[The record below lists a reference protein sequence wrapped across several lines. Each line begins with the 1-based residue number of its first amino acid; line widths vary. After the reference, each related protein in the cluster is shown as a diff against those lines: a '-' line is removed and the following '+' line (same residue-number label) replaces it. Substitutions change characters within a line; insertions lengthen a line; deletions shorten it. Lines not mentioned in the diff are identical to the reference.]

1 MSLPVNLGDAIA
13 LLEQIYKLYDA
24 YRTVPDQVRQALKRF
39 EDTKNEC
46 ERLMKILAQSRD
58 ADLRAW
64 PGAEDF
70 ETDSEGEYVGIRRR
84 AEERLARPGK
94 ERNLIEQAEAIWV
107 SKVEEQ
113 RERADGILAA
123 LVKLFA
129 HMPSLKAIEIQ
140 QWHCDLS
147 YYGFVDGIE

>member
-1 MSLPVNLGDAIA
+1 MVSWVYGYSIHGQADTDLFF
-13 LLEQIYKLYDA
+13 LEGFWSN
-24 YRTVPDQVRQALKRF
+24 YRQWLEREVDYE
-39 EDTKNEC
+39 EDFHSMYE
-46 ERLMKILAQSRD
+46 
-58 ADLRAW
+58 
-64 PGAEDF
+64 AEDF
-70 ETDSEGEYVGIRRR
+70 ETDSEGEYPGEYAGIRRR

-107 SKVEEQ
+107 SKIEEQ

-140 QWHCDLS
+140 EWHCDLS
-147 YYGFVDGIE
+147 DYGFVDDIE

>member
-1 MSLPVNLGDAIA
+1 MVSWVYGYSIHGQADTDLFFFKGFWSNYRQW
-13 LLEQIYKLYDA
+13 LEREVDYE
-24 YRTVPDQVRQALKRF
+24 
-39 EDTKNEC
+39 EDFHSMYE
-46 ERLMKILAQSRD
+46 
-58 ADLRAW
+58 
-64 PGAEDF
+64 AEDF
-70 ETDSEGEYVGIRRR
+70 ETDSEGEYAGEYAGIRRR

-94 ERNLIEQAEAIWV
+94 ERHLIEQAEAIWV

-140 QWHCDLS
+140 KWHCDLS
-147 YYGFVDGIE
+147 DYGFVDGVE

>member
-1 MSLPVNLGDAIA
+1 MVSWVHGYSIHGQADTDLFF
-13 LLEQIYKLYDA
+13 LEGFWSN
-24 YRTVPDQVRQALKRF
+24 YRQWLEREVDYE
-39 EDTKNEC
+39 EDFHSMYE
-46 ERLMKILAQSRD
+46 
-58 ADLRAW
+58 
-64 PGAEDF
+64 AEDF
-70 ETDSEGEYVGIRRR
+70 ETDSEGEYPGEYAGIRRR

-113 RERADGILAA
+113 RERTDGILAA

-140 QWHCDLS
+140 EWHCDLS
-147 YYGFVDGIE
+147 DYGFVDDIE

>member
-1 MSLPVNLGDAIA
+1 MVSWVYGYSIHGQADTDLFF
-13 LLEQIYKLYDA
+13 LEGFWSN
-24 YRTVPDQVRQALKRF
+24 YRQWLEREVDYE
-39 EDTKNEC
+39 EDFHSMYE
-46 ERLMKILAQSRD
+46 
-58 ADLRAW
+58 
-64 PGAEDF
+64 AEEF
-70 ETDSEGEYVGIRRR
+70 ETDSEGEYPGVYAGIRRR

-113 RERADGILAA
+113 RERTDGILAA

-140 QWHCDLS
+140 EWHCDLS
-147 YYGFVDGIE
+147 DYGFVDDIE

>member
-1 MSLPVNLGDAIA
+1 M
-13 LLEQIYKLYDA
+13 YD
-24 YRTVPDQVRQALKRF
+24 
-39 EDTKNEC
+39 
-46 ERLMKILAQSRD
+46 
-58 ADLRAW
+58 
-64 PGAEDF
+64 AEDF
-70 ETDSEGEYVGIRRR
+70 ETDSEGEYMGIRSR

-94 ERNLIEQAEAIWV
+94 ERNLIEHAEAIWV

-140 QWHCDLS
+140 QWNCDLND
-147 YYGFVDGIE
+147 YGFIEDIE

>member
-1 MSLPVNLGDAIA
+1 MDYEEDFHSM
-13 LLEQIYKLYDA
+13 YD
-24 YRTVPDQVRQALKRF
+24 
-39 EDTKNEC
+39 
-46 ERLMKILAQSRD
+46 
-58 ADLRAW
+58 
-64 PGAEDF
+64 AEDF

-94 ERNLIEQAEAIWV
+94 ERNLIEQAKAIWV

-123 LVKLFA
+123 LVKLFT

-147 YYGFVDGIE
+147 NYGFVDGIE

>member
-1 MSLPVNLGDAIA
+1 MARQILTCFFFKGFWSNYRQW
-13 LLEQIYKLYDA
+13 LEREVDYE
-24 YRTVPDQVRQALKRF
+24 
-39 EDTKNEC
+39 EDFHSMYE
-46 ERLMKILAQSRD
+46 
-58 ADLRAW
+58 
-64 PGAEDF
+64 AEDF
-70 ETDSEGEYVGIRRR
+70 ETDSEGEYAGEYAGIRRR

-113 RERADGILAA
+113 RERADAILAA

-140 QWHCDLS
+140 EWHCDLS
-147 YYGFVDGIE
+147 DYGFVDGVE